1 MAGIL
6 EGIRVVEMGHVIAVP
21 AAGATFADW
30 GAEVIKVEP
39 LTGELLRGWT
49 RTAGVSR
56 VLRFYYGD
64 VNWNFLLHNR
74 NKKSLAV
81 DLKREPGRAI
91 LYKLVQESD
100 IFLSNYE
107 LAALKSLKLEYETL
121 SQLNPRI
128 VYGVLTGYGTAG
140 PDKDER
146 GFDYAAAWARAGTM
160 SVIGEQGA
168 PPPPQ
173 RGGML
178 DRVTAAQI
186 VAGTLAAI
194 IHRDKTGKGQ
204 QLEFSLYHTGV
215 WTIAE
220 DIQSALVGTP
230 FPRQDRTRAHNPL
243 WNTYRAEDDRWFQ
256 LVMARPDSW
265 PGFCKAMEITE
276 LENDPRFDTAEM
288 RQQHCEELVRI
299 LDEIFATRTGDE
311 WERLFRENDFIY
323 GRVQS
328 LTEVTTD
335 PQATAND
342 FFAELDHPVGGPMK
356 LVNTPVKF
364 CQDPASV
371 RAPAPELGQHT
382 EEILLDLGYNWE
394 DISQLKEQEVIL

>member
-1 MAGIL
+1 
-6 EGIRVVEMGHVIAVP
+6 
-21 AAGATFADW
+21 
-30 GAEVIKVEP
+30 
-39 LTGELLRGWT
+39 
-49 RTAGVSR
+49 
-56 VLRFYYGD
+56 
-64 VNWNFLLHNR
+64 
-74 NKKSLAV
+74 
-81 DLKREPGRAI
+81 
-91 LYKLVQESD
+91 
-100 IFLSNYE
+100 
-107 LAALKSLKLEYETL
+107 
-121 SQLNPRI
+121 
-128 VYGVLTGYGTAG
+128 
-140 PDKDER
+140 
-146 GFDYAAAWARAGTM
+146 M

-178 DRVTAAQI
+178 DRVTAAHI

-243 WNTYRAEDDRWFQ
+243 WNTYRAKDDRWFQ

-276 LENDPRFDTAEM
+276 LENDPRFDTVET
-288 RQQHCEELVRI
+288 REQHCEELIRI
-299 LDEIFATRTGDE
+299 LDKIFATRTGDE

-335 PQATAND
+335 PQAIAND

-382 EEILLDLGYNWE
+382 EEILLDLGYSWE
-394 DISQLKEQEVIL
+394 DISQLKEQGVIL